1 MQIHIYTIEK
11 KPEFETE
18 IARYIKLA
26 RPFAKIE
33 ARHIYDPRLKGSRNP
48 AALYTTLLERYTGKG
63 FDVIL
68 TPDGVLMDTPTFVKK
83 ILEGRSRIN
92 FYIGGA
98 YGFNREF
105 KEKGFNLSLSPL
117 TFSHKIAKL
126 VLIEQIYRGLT
137 IINNHPYDK

>member
-11 KPEFETE
+11 KPEFEGE
-18 IARYIKLA
+18 IARYIKLS

-33 ARHIYDPRLKGSRNP
+33 THQVYDPRLKRSRDP
-48 AALYTTLLERYTGKG
+48 SALYTQLLEKYTGKG

-68 TPDGVLMDTPTFVKK
+68 TPDGELLDTPTFVKK
-83 ILEGRSRIN
+83 ILEGRSRIH

-105 KEKGFNLSLSPL
+105 KKRGFNLSLSPL

-137 IINNHPYDK
+137 ILNNHPYDK